1 MELLEIPDEYIQTI
15 KNISYLEDEVI
26 NSLSNSL
33 TKQLPFTSI
42 QKLAVSIGKEN
53 SKLTSNQIIEILDFV
68 VSLFRLSEESG
79 SDIYEVV
86 VKLIELAK
94 IYEDFQDFEEQ
105 DFERLKAR
113 LIKLVDEEG
122 ILKASYKAADIVYDN
137 ERVFLSSRILTD
149 IRPVFGNSINSDPI
163 AAGIVHLLKINF
175 GKLDADEEFFVSMD
189 ENDLNMLIEQLNR
202 AKAKSKI
209 LKELLK
215 RSEVKYWGIDVIE

>member
-68 VSLFRLSEESG
+68 ISLFRLSEESG

-94 IYEDFQDFEEQ
+94 IYEDYQDFEEQ

-137 ERVFLSSRILTD
+137 ERIFLSSRILTD